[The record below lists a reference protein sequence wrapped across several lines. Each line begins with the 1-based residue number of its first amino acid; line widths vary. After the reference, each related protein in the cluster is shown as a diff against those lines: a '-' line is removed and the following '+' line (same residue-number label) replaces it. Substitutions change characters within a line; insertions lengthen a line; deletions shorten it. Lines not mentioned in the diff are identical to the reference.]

1 MAARQRRSEPSDREG
16 RDAVR
21 AGADDSAQRRRRPS
35 TTDQGGSQ
43 ERAER
48 DSGRADEDE
57 IFDERRGVFMISV
70 AAELAGMHPQTL
82 RMYEARGLIKPS
94 RSPKRTRLYSQH
106 DVELLR
112 RIQDLTSKLGLNLA
126 GVERV
131 LEMEHAMEAMRERLE
146 RLQDE
151 AEEMERRLI
160 EEIEAVHRS
169 YKRELVRWEPP
180 GEALR
185 MKDGDVF
192 KIPIEKAR
200 RHADGRDSDD
210 GSNKQGTADAA

>member
-1 MAARQRRSEPSDREG
+1 MERRQDHSGPDERE
-16 RDAVR
+16 
-21 AGADDSAQRRRRPS
+21 SP
-35 TTDQGGSQ
+35 
-43 ERAER
+43 E
-48 DSGRADEDE
+48 E

-94 RSPKRTRLYSQH
+94 RSPKRTRLYSQR

-131 LEMEHAMEAMRERLE
+131 LAMEMTMESMRERLA
-146 RLQDE
+146 RLEEE

-169 YKRELVRWEPP
+169 YRRELVLWEPP
-180 GEALR
+180 GDVLR
-185 MKDGDVF
+185 KKDADPF
-192 KIPIEKAR
+192 KIRIERTGR
-200 RHADGRDSDD
+200 RQRDGRAS
-210 GSNKQGTADAA
+210 GEPGGAANEREA

>member
-1 MAARQRRSEPSDREG
+1 MARRSEPNDRKRREQEDTG
-16 RDAVR
+16 R
-21 AGADDSAQRRRRPS
+21 GQ
-35 TTDQGGSQ
+35 Q
-43 ERAER
+43 
-48 DSGRADEDE
+48 DEV
-57 IFDERRGVFMISV
+57 FDERRGVFMISV

-94 RSPKRTRLYSQH
+94 RSPKRTRLYSQR

-131 LEMEHAMEAMRERLE
+131 LEMETVMESMRERLD

-151 AEEMERRLI
+151 ADEMERRLLQ
-160 EEIEAVHRS
+160 EIEAVHRS
-169 YKRELVRWEPP
+169 YRRELVRWEPP

-185 MKDGDVF
+185 MKESDGF
-192 KIPIEKAR
+192 KIPIERAGERAGR
-200 RHADGRDSDD
+200 RRSGDGRSDES
-210 GSNKQGTADAA
+210 GSRRQGAGRASGGAPDEGRAPDAA

>member
-1 MAARQRRSEPSDREG
+1 MATRRKQSESNDRESRAAG
-16 RDAVR
+16 R
-21 AGADDSAQRRRRPS
+21 AGAGGSAQRKQRAS
-35 TTDQGGSQ
+35 TTDQRG
-43 ERAER
+43 R
-48 DSGRADEDE
+48 DSAEKDPVRTEEDE
-57 IFDERRGVFMISV
+57 VFDERRGVFMISV

-94 RSPKRTRLYSQH
+94 RSPKRTRLYSQR

-131 LEMEHAMEAMRERLE
+131 LEMENTMDAMRERLE

-169 YKRELVRWEPP
+169 YRREIVRWEPP

-185 MKDGDVF
+185 MKDDDTF
-192 KIPIEKAR
+192 QIPIEKAGR
-200 RHADGRDSDD
+200 RADGRASD
-210 GSNKQGTADAA
+210 GPNKEGRADAA

>member
-1 MAARQRRSEPSDREG
+1 MAARRTQSDPNDGESRG
-16 RDAVR
+16 PTR
-21 AGADDSAQRRRRPS
+21 AGANDSAQRKHRAS
-35 TTDQGGSQ
+35 GTDQGGDRH
-43 ERAER
+43 RAEG
-48 DSGRADEDE
+48 SSPPGEDE
-57 IFDERRGVFMISV
+57 IFNERRGVFMISV

-94 RSPKRTRLYSQH
+94 RSPKRTRLYSQR

-131 LEMEHAMEAMRERLE
+131 LEMENAMEAMRERLE
-146 RLQDE
+146 SLQDE

-169 YKRELVRWEPP
+169 YRRELVRWEPP

-185 MKDGDVF
+185 MKRDDVF

-200 RHADGRDSDD
+200 RRAGGRVLDD
-210 GSNKQGTADAA
+210 GSGKERQD